1 MAREHVGEC
10 RPWPQPF
17 REKKALC
24 GLAAAAIVSVSKEIV
39 EAEGEIGGPSK
50 GPASLDVSRILGAYP
65 YGAIL
70 GILRIT
76 FFHLTSVLQLAYR
89 SNGHTRSFGRFET
102 ARMRPKWGR
111 NTWFLGSLNCQNC
124 KK

>member
-10 RPWPQPF
+10 RPWPQQF

-39 EAEGEIGGPSK
+39 EVDCEIGGPSK
-50 GPASLDVSRILGAYP
+50 GPIRSDVSRILGAYP

-70 GILRIT
+70 GTINIILYHPTAVFHFT
-76 FFHLTSVLQLAYR
+76 F
-89 SNGHTRSFGRFET
+89 
-102 ARMRPKWGR
+102 
-111 NTWFLGSLNCQNC
+111 
-124 KK
+124 